1 MNAEWI
7 EAGGDDDALAEAR
20 QRAAM
25 GSFELWDKNRL
36 VERYRPGPSSPL
48 RTA

>member
-7 EAGGDDDALAEAR
+7 EAGGDEDALVEAR
-20 QRAAM
+20 QRAAA
-25 GSFELWDKNRL
+25 GSFELWEKNRL
-36 VERYRPGPSSPL
+36 VERYRPDPSSPL